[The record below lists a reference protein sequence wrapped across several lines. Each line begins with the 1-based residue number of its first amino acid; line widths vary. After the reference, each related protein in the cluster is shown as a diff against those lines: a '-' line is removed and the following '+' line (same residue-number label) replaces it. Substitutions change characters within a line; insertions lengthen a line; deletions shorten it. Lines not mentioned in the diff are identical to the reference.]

1 MSTNY
6 AEQKQAIYMSIML
19 ILSSDP
25 HDKTAEFTAL
35 KYLFGELASIE
46 NCIRFE
52 KNLKD
57 AEVVKND
64 TV

>member
-6 AEQKQAIYMSIML
+6 AEQKQAIHMSIML

-25 HDKTAEFTAL
+25 HDKAAEFTAL

-46 NCIRFE
+46 NCIQFE